1 MAKKQ
6 KQEGEVNKSQ
16 AIRDLLKENPKI
28 KANAAVAAL
37 AEQGIAIKASLFYIV
52 KGKALGRKGRRRRNQ
67 RKAVEMVASASGKSG
82 ATGHNDAV
90 ATIRKVKAMAADVGG
105 LQMLKDL
112 VNALTE

>member
-6 KQEGEVNKSQ
+6 KQEGSVNKSQ

-37 AEQGIAIKASLFYIV
+37 GEKGVAIKASLFYIV

-67 RKAVEMVASASGKSG
+67 RKAVELVTAASTKNGAASQI
-82 ATGHNDAV
+82 DA
-90 ATIRKVKAMAADVGG
+90 AGTIRKVKAMAAEVGG
-105 LQMLKDL
+105 LQMLKAL